1 MNYTLILC
9 LILLIVL
16 IVQVSMMSGHVA
28 TVLDLAQC
36 PLTLKKTDDQGKVY
50 CDRGLP

>member
-16 IVQVSMMSGHVA
+16 IVQVSMMSGHVSSILE
-28 TVLDLAQC
+28 VAQC
-36 PLTLKKTDDQGKVY
+36 PLTLRKPDDQGKVY